1 MALFEL
7 VPVPPGALPPPGAR
21 IAVAL
26 RSSTLSLA
34 AVEDLVAA
42 RDHALRAAEHANKQL
57 EAARAELLRERA
69 ARLHA
74 EARAK
79 RRCAAACSHAPLTF
93 GARLTRL
100 APLQAACDALRFP
113 PSAPPVTQLAQLRLQ
128 EVAVGGAALVG
139 LEGIAPQ
146 SPSPRVAAAAH
157 ALRMHAGAALAEHAD
172 GAPAPM
178 QAVQCRF
185 ARV

>member
-79 RRCAAACSHAPLTF
+79 RRCAANNWGSA
-93 GARLTRL
+93 LTRP

-139 LEGIAPQ
+139 LEGMAPQ